1 VSGLNAVSTGLRD
14 VRFGRRRV
22 VVLAPEQAVYSVRYV
37 VVDRIDHVRATAGH
51 GGDGPTHDSHHG
63 ALTDSQEQ
71 EHCCRPVGRHAVGV
85 SQFGVT
91 EQLLPCVP
99 IGARDEGCSG
109 RRCEDPAAVERGS
122 MHSMPHFARSSRR
135 TVRHWPNGGV
145 SYYDCRVEVHRSARK
160 HGISDDDI
168 HTAAQQYLIA
178 YTIDDDQPPR
188 ELRLGFDTEV
198 GSSRSSSCS
207 WTTAPSSPSMP

>member
-1 VSGLNAVSTGLRD
+1 
-14 VRFGRRRV
+14 
-22 VVLAPEQAVYSVRYV
+22 
-37 VVDRIDHVRATAGH
+37 
-51 GGDGPTHDSHHG
+51 
-63 ALTDSQEQ
+63 
-71 EHCCRPVGRHAVGV
+71 
-85 SQFGVT
+85 
-91 EQLLPCVP
+91 
-99 IGARDEGCSG
+99 
-109 RRCEDPAAVERGS
+109 

-188 ELRLGFDTEV
+188 ELRLGFDTRGRLLEIV
-198 GSSRSSSCS
+198 VLLLDDGTELAIHAMKAR
-207 WTTAPSSPSMP
+207 PQYLDLIP